1 MNLLTILHKSSI
13 FSSRSPICR
22 GRLSVRKLIFFLPCH
37 VKLHCVVHLDKLRE
51 VKDLRPTFKGYLQP
65 RVCKTHV
72 VEFIYKIFMQNTVS
86 KSMKKKTDLRRYKVA
101 NFACFEKSNQE
112 NKAIMKFQW
121 KWRHEVNMKEI
132 SLQSFT
138 KIWFYSQNDSYR
150 SDGLT
155 YLLILYSRIRNQ

>member
-1 MNLLTILHKSSI
+1 
-13 FSSRSPICR
+13 
-22 GRLSVRKLIFFLPCH
+22 
-37 VKLHCVVHLDKLRE
+37 
-51 VKDLRPTFKGYLQP
+51 
-65 RVCKTHV
+65 
-72 VEFIYKIFMQNTVS
+72 MQNTVS

-101 NFACFEKSNQE
+101 NFACVEKSNQE